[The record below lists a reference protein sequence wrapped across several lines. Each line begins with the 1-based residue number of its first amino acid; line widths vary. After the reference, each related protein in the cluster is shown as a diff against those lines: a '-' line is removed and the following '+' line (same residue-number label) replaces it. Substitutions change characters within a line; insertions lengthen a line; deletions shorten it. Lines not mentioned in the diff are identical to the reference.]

1 MNSLSKGSGIAGE
14 QSLIYAEVIRLIL
27 LASYH
32 PLSSNESQGS
42 LGGVECSRWEEEG
55 RNCIKKIT

>member
-1 MNSLSKGSGIAGE
+1 MIQEEWRNSLSKGSGIAGE

-32 PLSSNESQGS
+32 PLSSNESQG
-42 LGGVECSRWEEEG
+42 
-55 RNCIKKIT
+55 